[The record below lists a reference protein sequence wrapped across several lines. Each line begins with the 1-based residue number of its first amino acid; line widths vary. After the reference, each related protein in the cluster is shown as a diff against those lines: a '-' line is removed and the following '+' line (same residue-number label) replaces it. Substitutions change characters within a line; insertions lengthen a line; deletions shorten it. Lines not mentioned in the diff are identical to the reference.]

1 MSNEY
6 KSLDEALF
14 GRIRRELLSLFLFNP
29 RRKFYLLELVSLL
42 RTGRG
47 GVQRELRNLEE
58 AGIVNRERAGVKVF
72 FGLSEGCP
80 LESELREL
88 LLGLVDYRSEVAEA
102 VGEYRRHVEMAAM
115 SDSDRGPESY
125 SLKLMV
131 VAEEVP
137 EGLREALQ
145 RVELLCGIRV
155 DLTLLTPAEAGTGLR
170 GHPDRQWVMQP
181 STVLLH
187 GSFDVLKPPGEE
199 KVRDDEPDL
208 FSSAGIDL

>member
-6 KSLDEALF
+6 KSLNEALF

-29 RRKFYLLELVSLL
+29 QRRFYLLELVSLL

-47 GVQRELRNLEE
+47 GVQRELRNLVE
-58 AGIVNRERAGVKVF
+58 AGIVNRERAGVKVL
-72 FGLSEGCP
+72 FGLSESCP

-88 LLGLVDYRSEVAEA
+88 LLGLVDHRTAVAEA
-102 VGEYRRHVEMAAM
+102 VDECGRHIEMAAM

-125 SLKLMV
+125 SVKLMV
-131 VAEEVP
+131 VAEEAP
-137 EGLREALQ
+137 EGLVEALQ

-155 DLTLLTPAEAGTGLR
+155 DLTLLMPIEAETGLR
-170 GHPDRQWVMQP
+170 GYSDRQWVMQP

-187 GSFDVLKPPGEE
+187 GSFDVLEPRGEE
-199 KVRDDEPDL
+199 KTRDGEPDL
-208 FSSAGIDL
+208 FSSAGISL

>member
-29 RRKFYLLELVSLL
+29 QRRFYLLELVSLL

-47 GVQRELRNLEE
+47 GVQRELRNLVE
-58 AGIVNRERAGVKVF
+58 AGIVNRVRSGVKVL

-88 LLGLVDYRSEVAEA
+88 LLGLVDYRSAVAEV
-102 VGEYRRHVEMAAM
+102 VGEYGRNIEMAAM

-125 SLKLMV
+125 SVKLMV

-137 EGLREALQ
+137 ESLAEALQ

-155 DLTLLTPAEAGTGLR
+155 DLNLLTPVEAETGLR
-170 GHPDRQWVMQP
+170 GRPDLQWVMKP

-187 GSFDVLKPPGEE
+187 GSFDVFEPRGEE
-199 KVRDDEPDL
+199 KARDGEPDL